1 MTITWQNGRQLAT
14 LQKGTTALS
23 YTYDASDTRATK
35 TVNGE
40 KYTYQYLN
48 GKLIHE
54 TRGEKSFNYYYDANG
69 YLTAIKYRLTPTG
82 DEYSYYVTLL
92 GAETSS
98 ASAPEAACSRKYEY
112 DAWGQ
117 RVKKTVRRTVFSN
130 ERHSRCRAAGG
141 VAVATVRARLP
152 TRTTLV
158 T

>member
-1 MTITWQNGRQLAT
+1 MTMTWQNGRQFAT
-14 LQKGTTALS
+14 LQKGSTGVS
-23 YTYDASDTRATK
+23 YTYDSDGIRATK

-40 KYTYQYLN
+40 KYTYQYLD

-82 DEYSYYVTLL
+82 DKYSYYVTHNWRGDVIGIYSGSGVLT
-92 GAETSS
+92 A
-98 ASAPEAACSRKYEY
+98 KYEY

-117 RVKKTVRRTVFSN
+117 RVKKTVRRTVFSD
-130 ERHSRCRAAGG
+130 ERHSRYRAAGG

-152 TRTTLV
+152 TKTM
-158 T
+158 